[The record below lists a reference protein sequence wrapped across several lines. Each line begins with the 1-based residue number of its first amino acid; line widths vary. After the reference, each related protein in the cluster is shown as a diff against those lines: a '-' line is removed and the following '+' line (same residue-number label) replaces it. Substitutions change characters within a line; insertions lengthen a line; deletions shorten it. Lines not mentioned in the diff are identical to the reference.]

1 MMLEA
6 ENSPSTGFCEAAIK
20 EARQSTTPAGPKLR
34 EVSEEGRPLRPS
46 QYATIMPWMTP
57 V

>member
-20 EARQSTTPAGPKLR
+20 EARQSTTPAGPKLLKKKGPR
-34 EVSEEGRPLRPS
+34 DKSIELTLNAVE
-46 QYATIMPWMTP
+46 A
-57 V
+57 